1 MSKIIVP
8 LHVMTGCDVTSGFFG
23 AGKRT
28 MWKQVQKST
37 EAQVLLNNLSH
48 ENLNK
53 LAIKYVYND
62 NVSSTLTEMRA
73 QK

>member
-28 MWKQVQKST
+28 MWKRVQKST
-37 EAQVLLNNLSH
+37 EAQMLLNNLSH

-53 LAIKYVYND
+53 LAIKYIYND